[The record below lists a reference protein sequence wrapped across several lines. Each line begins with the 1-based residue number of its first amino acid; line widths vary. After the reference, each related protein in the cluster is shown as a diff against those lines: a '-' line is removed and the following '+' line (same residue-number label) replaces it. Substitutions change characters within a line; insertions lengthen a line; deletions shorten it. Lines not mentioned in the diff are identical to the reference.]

1 MSIKG
6 LADIVAEHTLFAGL
20 GDDFLNLVSGCAR
33 NVRFSAGEYLISAGD
48 DAAEIFLIR
57 EGNVGLEISAPGHGR
72 MTFQS
77 TGPNEVIGLSWLV
90 PPYRWTYDARARE
103 DVRAI
108 SLDASCLRNK
118 CDADPALGYEVMKRF
133 MPTLVE
139 RLHNTRL
146 QMLDVYG
153 THT

>member
-6 LADIVAEHTLFAGL
+6 LENIIANHVLFAGL
-20 GDDFLNLVSGCAR
+20 ADDFLALVAGCAK
-33 NVRFSAGEYLISAGD
+33 NVRFAAGEYLIREGEEASD
-48 DAAEIFLIR
+48 IFLIR
-57 EGNVGLEISAPGHGR
+57 EGQVGLEISDPGHGR
-72 MTFQS
+72 TTFQS
-77 TGPNEVIGLSWLV
+77 AGPDGVIGLSWLV
-90 PPYRWTYDARARE
+90 PPYLWTYDARAQN

-108 SLDASCLRNK
+108 SLDATCLRGK

-153 THT
+153 TRT

>member
-6 LADIVAEHTLFAGL
+6 LEKIISEHALFAGL
-20 GDDFLNLVSGCAR
+20 GDDFLNLVSGCAK
-33 NVRFSAGEYLISAGD
+33 NARFAAGEYLIREGQ
-48 DAAEIFLIR
+48 DAVAIFLIR
-57 EGNVGLEISAPGHGR
+57 EGQVGLEISAPGHGR

-77 TGPNEVIGLSWLV
+77 AGPDEVIGLSWLV
-90 PPYRWTYDARARE
+90 PPYLWTYDARAQS

-108 SLDASCLRNK
+108 SLDAACLRGK
-118 CDADPALGYEVMKRF
+118 CDADPALGYAVMQRF
-133 MPTLVE
+133 MPTLVA

-153 THT
+153 TRS